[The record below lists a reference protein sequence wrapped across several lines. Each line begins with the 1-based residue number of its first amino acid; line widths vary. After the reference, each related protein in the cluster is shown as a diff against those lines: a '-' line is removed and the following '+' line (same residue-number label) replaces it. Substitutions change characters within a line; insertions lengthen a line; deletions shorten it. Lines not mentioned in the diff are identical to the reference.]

1 MIFWMMIATM
11 VSAEPPDGWDLVGV
25 TDGVEVSRRMVPN
38 SNLFAFRG
46 EAVSSVPVSLLSSLI
61 LNDPLGP
68 EWVDLMNASKELQR
82 YDQYTKLIY
91 QGYDLPWPIQDRDYV
106 MKQIASYDQEQ
117 QIFTATFQSVEDAL
131 MPEQECC
138 IRAMAYR
145 TFWHLEALPSGQ
157 TKIIVEVNT
166 DPRGSLPGWLVNLIQ
181 EDWPHKT
188 INALLKRVND
198 GDIERDPFNSNWQK
212 G

>member
-1 MIFWMMIATM
+1 MFWMMIGSIVWAT
-11 VSAEPPDGWDLVGV
+11 PPQGWELVGV
-25 TDGVEVSRRMVPN
+25 TDGVEVSRRMVPD

-46 EAVSSVPVSLLSSLI
+46 EAVSSVPVSLLSSVI

-82 YDQYTKLIY
+82 YDRHTKLIY

-106 MKQIASYDQEQ
+106 MKQIASYDQEKH
-117 QIFTATFQSVEDAL
+117 IFTATFQSVEDAS
-131 MPEQECC
+131 MPEQVCC

-145 TFWHLEALPSGQ
+145 TFWYLEVLPSGQ

-188 INALLKRVND
+188 INALLKRVNE
-198 GDIERDPFNSNWQK
+198 GDINRDPNNSDWQK
-212 G
+212 E